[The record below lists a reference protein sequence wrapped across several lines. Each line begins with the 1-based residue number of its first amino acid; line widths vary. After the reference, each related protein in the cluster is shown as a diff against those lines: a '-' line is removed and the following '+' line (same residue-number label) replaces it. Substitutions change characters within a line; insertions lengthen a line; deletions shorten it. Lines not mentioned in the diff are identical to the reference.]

1 MKIIFTII
9 LTSIYV
15 TGQIKDQT
23 LFELSRS
30 FDSLDQLNTQEA
42 LIKAQTK
49 GWPIKGKRN
58 GRSFELEKLSE
69 SGMPIYNVTE
79 NLNSARTISTYQVW
93 PGGGSQTF
101 LTGQGMTVGI
111 WDNGKVRDTHQELIG
126 RVQQMDGDTELGD
139 HATHVGGTMIA
150 SGYIN
155 NAKGMAFQA
164 QLDAYN
170 WNNDESEMATAANN
184 GLRISNHSYGT
195 FLGWYWDYFD
205 DDRWAWFGDVDVDS
219 SEDYRFGFYSNSTKE
234 WDEIAYNA
242 PYYMIVI
249 SAGNE
254 REDEPSNTGTEH
266 WVYSPADGDWVL
278 STTVRDGDGPWDCLG
293 DKKVAKNIFTV
304 GAVEDIAGGYEYPS
318 QVQLTSFSSV
328 GPMDDGR
335 IKPDIVANGAGLY
348 SSLEENDSDYGSY
361 WGTSMAAPSVSGSLT
376 LVLQH
381 VEANMDTTIQAATLK
396 GLAIHTADE
405 AGSHEGP
412 DYKYGWGLMNTQRAV
427 ELVSSIGDGHE
438 IVEDELAYEDSI
450 DYEFASL
457 GADPF
462 RATLSWSDPPGNP
475 PSASL
480 DPSDIMLVHDLDI
493 RVIDPI
499 GNTHFPYK
507 LNKYDPSAAAF
518 TGDNVVDNVEQI
530 HISQTISGS
539 YTVRVK
545 HKGVLN
551 NDQTFGLIVSY
562 GSSIPETIH
571 VAPNGNDSNADGS
584 INNPFATI
592 QAALD
597 FSGMGDTIIVGEGT
611 YIENIEME
619 NQNNVIASHFILN
632 GDSSVIE
639 NTVIDGNGNG
649 NVITMHYTGQS
660 TELVGFTIQNGYTT
674 DGGAGLY
681 CENSFPTIS
690 HCIFQNNQSGISDP
704 YTHGGAMLV
713 KDSEISLENVIFRS
727 NYSSGQGGGLYLDQS
742 TIEGSQLLFHSNKSN
757 VKGGSIGLYK
767 STGNVEHVTF
777 TNDSAVTE
785 GGALFLHESEL
796 TVTSSILWQNC
807 PEQIAFSST
816 GDGSI
821 VNINYSI
828 LDEYISGVTTNDNGT
843 LNFGLFD
850 VFDTDPLF
858 CEPDSMNFTL
868 ADNSPC
874 IGLGEDDTNAGY
886 FDIGCSEI
894 VSIHNEI
901 APMGFT
907 LNSPYPNP
915 FNALTTI
922 QYTINEASN
931 EPSLLRVINVNGR
944 EVDVLINEKIE
955 PGSHEVKWNALSF
968 SSGVY
973 FIQLIHGEKSSVQKM
988 IYLK

>member
-1 MKIIFTII
+1 M
-9 LTSIYV
+9 
-15 TGQIKDQT
+15 
-23 LFELSRS
+23 
-30 FDSLDQLNTQEA
+30 
-42 LIKAQTK
+42 
-49 GWPIKGKRN
+49 
-58 GRSFELEKLSE
+58 
-69 SGMPIYNVTE
+69 
-79 NLNSARTISTYQVW
+79 
-93 PGGGSQTF
+93 
-101 LTGQGMTVGI
+101 
-111 WDNGKVRDTHQELIG
+111 
-126 RVQQMDGDTELGD
+126 
-139 HATHVGGTMIA
+139 
-150 SGYIN
+150 
-155 NAKGMAFQA
+155 
-164 QLDAYN
+164 
-170 WNNDESEMATAANN
+170 
-184 GLRISNHSYGT
+184 
-195 FLGWYWDYFD
+195 
-205 DDRWAWFGDVDVDS
+205 
-219 SEDYRFGFYSNSTKE
+219 
-234 WDEIAYNA
+234 
-242 PYYMIVI
+242 
-249 SAGNE
+249 
-254 REDEPSNTGTEH
+254 
-266 WVYSPADGDWVL
+266 
-278 STTVRDGDGPWDCLG
+278 
-293 DKKVAKNIFTV
+293 
-304 GAVEDIAGGYEYPS
+304 
-318 QVQLTSFSSV
+318 
-328 GPMDDGR
+328 
-335 IKPDIVANGAGLY
+335 
-348 SSLEENDSDYGSY
+348 
-361 WGTSMAAPSVSGSLT
+361 
-376 LVLQH
+376 
-381 VEANMDTTIQAATLK
+381 
-396 GLAIHTADE
+396 
-405 AGSHEGP
+405 
-412 DYKYGWGLMNTQRAV
+412 
-427 ELVSSIGDGHE
+427 
-438 IVEDELAYEDSI
+438 
-450 DYEFASL
+450 
-457 GADPF
+457 
-462 RATLSWSDPPGNP
+462 
-475 PSASL
+475 
-480 DPSDIMLVHDLDI
+480 
-493 RVIDPI
+493 
-499 GNTHFPYK
+499 
-507 LNKYDPSAAAF
+507 
-518 TGDNVVDNVEQI
+518 VDNVEQI
-530 HISQTISGS
+530 HISQTISGT

-713 KDSEISLENVIFRS
+713 EDSEISLENVIFRS

-742 TIEGSQLLFHSNKSN
+742 TIEGSQLLFHSNMSN

-777 TNDSAVTE
+777 SNDSAVTE

-796 TVTSSILWQNC
+796 TVTSSILWQNR

-874 IGLGEDDTNAGY
+874 IGLGEDGTNAGY
-886 FDIGCSEI
+886 FEIGCSEI